1 LFILRLGFDSC
12 NKIAYLPAIATLE
25 TLGSMGQNATDQEK
39 AAAYLVYEFE
49 RRAYPLSDA
58 GFTIGRDAGSSIVV
72 REPSV
77 SRTHAEVRAE
87 GGEFVL
93 HTSGATGTRL
103 NGRVVTTPRQ
113 LKDGDRIE
121 IGTAELTFRRSK
133 LPLGVSVVDRAEP
146 HPGDDILS
154 RRTTISN
161 PILGGGHQ
169 PGNKRNVPLV
179 LLVLMLI
186 LAVVAGY
193 YFLMR

>member
-1 LFILRLGFDSC
+1 LGFDSC

-25 TLGSMGQNATDQEK
+25 TVEPMEQNATEQEK

-58 GFTIGRDAGSSIVV
+58 GFTIGRDAGSSIVL

-103 NGRVVTTPRQ
+103 NGQLVTTPRQ
-113 LKDGDRIE
+113 LKDGDRVE
-121 IGTAELTFRRSK
+121 VGTAELTFRRSK

-146 HPGDDILS
+146 HPVDDILS

-161 PILGGGHQ
+161 PILGAGHEPGG
-169 PGNKRNVPLV
+169 RRSPLG
-179 LLVLMLI
+179 LLVLVLI
-186 LAVVAGY
+186 LAAVSAY

>member
-1 LFILRLGFDSC
+1 M
-12 NKIAYLPAIATLE
+12 E
-25 TLGSMGQNATDQEK
+25 QNATEQEK

-87 GGEFVL
+87 AGEFVL

-103 NGRVVTTPRQ
+103 NGQIVTTPRQ
-113 LKDGDRIE
+113 LKDGDRVE
-121 IGTAELTFRRSK
+121 VGMAELTFRRSK
-133 LPLGVSVVDRAEP
+133 LPLGVSVVDRAEA
-146 HPGDDILS
+146 HPDDDTLS

-161 PILGGGHQ
+161 PILGSGHE
-169 PGNKRNVPLV
+169 PGDRRSPLG
-179 LLVLMLI
+179 LLVLVLI
-186 LAVVAGY
+186 LAAVTAY
-193 YFLMR
+193 YYLMR